1 MKHLIQT
8 AVLAVFGFTL
18 MLADIAE
25 AQFFPHNDST
35 FAFVTTT
42 NAFGRIQTYDGGD
55 GRWDSFDDKVI
66 DRFYQMV
73 GFNSNYVWNPNDD
86 PDINLIDTVYYA
98 GEGDVMYFR
107 ELLMDNSFRSNPP
120 FDIEVHTL
128 VRLFKDEVYGLAR
141 LGVVRQAENEFKLT
155 ALLRAK
161 IFEEWGGETLEWD
174 AASERLYIFNNNAAI
189 GIQALTADPVGVVL
203 MDFDE
208 YDSTDPARDNA
219 RDFARWDI
227 MVEEDFP
234 TSSITAGPDGGWAF
248 MNFGDVSN
256 IATGDTAYV
265 WIAFTHGPDLD
276 DVDDRLDAAIAK
288 AEDLGIIGDPVSVG
302 PEGPDAPV
310 RIALEQNY
318 PNPFNPTTN
327 IRFAL
332 EEAGHASLTVYD
344 MLGRQV
350 AVLVNERLS
359 AGTHTFG
366 FDAANLSSGVYL
378 YRLQAGGQTMTR
390 SMTLMK

>member
-1 MKHLIQT
+1 MKHTLQS
-8 AVLAVFGFTL
+8 ALLLCFGLSL
-18 MLADIAE
+18 MAADLAE

-35 FAFVTTT
+35 FAFVATT
-42 NAFGRIQTYDGGD
+42 NAFGRVQTYDGGD

-66 DRFYQMV
+66 DRFYQVV
-73 GFNSNYVWNPNDD
+73 GLNSSYVWNPNDD

-98 GEGDVMYFR
+98 GENDVMYFR

-120 FDIEVHTL
+120 VDIEVHTL

-141 LGVVRQAENEFKLT
+141 FGVVRQAENDFKLT

-174 AASERLYIFNNNAAI
+174 ANTGRLYIFNNNAAI
-189 GIQALTADPVGVVL
+189 GIQALTAEPVGVVL

-208 YDSTDPARDNA
+208 YDSTAPARDNA

-234 TSSITAGPDGGWAF
+234 GSPITAGPDGGWAF

-265 WIAFTHGPDLD
+265 WSAFTHGPDLD
-276 DVDDRLDAAIAK
+276 EVDDRLDAAIAK
-288 AEDLGIIGDPVSVG
+288 AEELGIIGDPVSVS
-302 PEGPDAPV
+302 PEGPEAPV

-318 PNPFNPTTN
+318 PNPFNPSTN
-327 IRFAL
+327 IRFDVAN
-332 EEAGHASLTVYD
+332 AGHVSLGVYD

-350 AVLVNERLS
+350 ALLVNESLS
-359 AGTHTFG
+359 AGTHTVS
-366 FDAANLSSGVYL
+366 FDASNLSSGVYL
-378 YRLQAGGQTMTR
+378 YRLQAGGQTLTR

>member
-1 MKHLIQT
+1 MKHILQS
-8 AVLAVFGFTL
+8 AVLFGFALSL
-18 MLADIAE
+18 MAADLAE

-35 FAFVTTT
+35 YAFVATT
-42 NAFGRIQTYDGGD
+42 NAFGRIQTYDGED

-73 GFNSNYVWNPNDD
+73 GFDSNYVWNPNDD
-86 PDINLIDTVYYA
+86 PDLNLIDTVYYA
-98 GEGDVMYFR
+98 GEDDVMYFR
-107 ELLMDNSFRSNPP
+107 ELLMDNSFRANPP
-120 FDIEVHTL
+120 FDIEVHTM
-128 VRLFKDEVYGLAR
+128 VRLFKDELYGLVR
-141 LGVVRQAENEFKLT
+141 FGVVRQDERDFKLT

-161 IFEEWGGETLEWD
+161 IFEEWGGETMEWD
-174 AASERLYIFNNNAAI
+174 AGTERLYIFNNNAAI
-189 GIQALTADPVGVVL
+189 GIQALTTDPVGVVL

-208 YDSTDPARDNA
+208 YDSTEPPRDNA

-234 TSSITAGPDGGWAF
+234 AGSINAGPDGGWAF

-265 WIAFTHGPDLD
+265 WLAFTHGPDLD
-276 DVDDRLDAAIAK
+276 EVDDRLDAALAK
-288 AEDLGIIGDPVSVG
+288 AEDIGIIGDPVSVG
-302 PEGPDAPV
+302 PEGPEAPV

-327 IRFAL
+327 IRFDVA
-332 EEAGHASLTVYD
+332 EAGQVSLGVYD

-350 AVLVNERLS
+350 ALLVNENLS
-359 AGTHTFG
+359 AGTHTVS
-366 FDAANLSSGVYL
+366 FDATNLSSGVYL
-378 YRLQAGGQTMTR
+378 YRLQAGGQTLTR

>member
-1 MKHLIQT
+1 MKHALQS
-8 AVLAVFGFTL
+8 ALLFCFALSL
-18 MLADIAE
+18 MAADIAE

-35 FAFVTTT
+35 YAFVATT
-42 NAFGRIQTYDGGD
+42 NAFGRIQTYDGQD
-55 GRWDSFDDKVI
+55 GRWDTFEDKVI
-66 DRFYQMV
+66 DRFYQIV
-73 GFNSNYVWNPNDD
+73 GLDDSYVWNPNDD

-98 GEGDVMYFR
+98 GEDDVMYFR
-107 ELLMDNSFRSNPP
+107 ELLMDNSFRSEPP
-120 FDIEVHTL
+120 VDIEVHTL
-128 VRLFKDEVYGLAR
+128 VRLFKEEQFGLAR
-141 LGVVRQAENEFKLT
+141 FGVVRQQENDFKLT

-174 AASERLYIFNNNAAI
+174 AGTERLYIFNNNAAI
-189 GIQALTADPVGVVL
+189 GLQSLTQAPTGVVL

-234 TSSITAGPDGGWAF
+234 SSSITAGPDGGWAF

-276 DVDDRLDAAIAK
+276 EVDDFLDAAIAK
-288 AEDLGIIGDPVSVG
+288 AEDLGIIGDPVSTEPAA
-302 PEGPDAPV
+302 PEVPA

-318 PNPFNPTTN
+318 PNPFNPATN
-327 IRFAL
+327 IRFDVA
-332 EEAGHASLTVYD
+332 EAGYVSLTVYD

-350 AVLVNERLS
+350 AQLVNENLS
-359 AGTHTFG
+359 AGTHTVS
-366 FDAANLSSGVYL
+366 FDAASLSSGVYL
-378 YRLQAGGQTMTR
+378 YRLQAGGQTLTR